1 MWEIPHFGRA
11 RDIYLFKCKSKVF
24 VMWLQLGSQSTIAR
38 HLGFRRNRPRYCWFY
53 GPELEPKAKLSFW
66 WCHLFS
72 PLLRKKS
79 LTYKI
84 CQLQWLF
91 NLSMNSPPINLG
103 LYVCRNLSY
112 LNSIFIIITRQNLLI
127 FTVMLIFLIYPYRIN
142 FCYMTE
148 IAHNFALRTY
158 FMNSQE
164 RRQLGE
170 PYPKLSITS
179 RERDVPGA

>member
-1 MWEIPHFGRA
+1 
-11 RDIYLFKCKSKVF
+11 
-24 VMWLQLGSQSTIAR
+24 MWLQLGSQSTIAR

-127 FTVMLIFLIYPYRIN
+127 FTVMIFWFIHTASTFVIWLKSHTTLHCGPILWILRKEDNLASHIRN
-142 FCYMTE
+142 FRKLLVRETCLE
-148 IAHNFALRTY
+148 LNWELLRHLVSVACV
-158 FMNSQE
+158 M
-164 RRQLGE
+164 L
-170 PYPKLSITS
+170 
-179 RERDVPGA
+179 